1 MDELPLFPL
10 HSVLFPGAPLRLH
23 IFEERYKRMIN
34 RCINEQRPFGVN
46 LIRRGAEAL
55 GPLAE
60 PFLIGTTARI
70 VQVQNLADGRMNLA
84 AVGEERFQIISM
96 EPDLQPYLV
105 GYVEPF
111 PLVVADQAKMEE
123 SAQKLHDRVERY
135 LHTLSEVGAGQF
147 DIGQFPDDPLGF
159 AYLSASLLQISDIQK
174 QEILSTE
181 HAEDLIVKINQVYR
195 RENALFKSF
204 IAKGFEGHG
213 IFSPN

>member
-34 RCINEQRPFGVN
+34 RCINEQKSFGVN

-60 PFLIGTTARI
+60 PYPIGTSARI
-70 VQVQNLADGRMNLA
+70 LQVQRLPDGRMNLA
-84 AVGEERFQIISM
+84 AIGEERFQIISI
-96 EPDLQPYLV
+96 EPDLHPYLV

-111 PLVVADQAKMEE
+111 PLIVTDPALMQQ
-123 SAQKLHDRVERY
+123 SARQLHGKVERY
-135 LHTLSEVGAGQF
+135 LQTLLEAGAGQF
-147 DIGQFPDDPLGF
+147 DIAQFPEDPLGF

-174 QEILSTE
+174 QEILSLE
-181 HAEDLIVKINQVYR
+181 HAEDLIRKISQVYR
-195 RENALFKSF
+195 RENALFKAF
-204 IAKGFEGHG
+204 TAKGFEGHG
-213 IFSPN
+213 VFSPN

>member
-10 HSVLFPGAPLRLH
+10 HSVLFPGAPIRLH

-34 RCINEQRPFGVN
+34 LCINEQKPFGVN

-60 PFLIGTTARI
+60 PYPIGTSARI
-70 VQVQNLADGRMNLA
+70 LQVQRLPDGRINLA
-84 AVGEERFQIISM
+84 AVGEERFQIISL

-111 PLVVADQAKMEE
+111 PLVISDPATIQQSVRHLREK
-123 SAQKLHDRVERY
+123 VERY
-135 LHTLSEVGAGQF
+135 LQTLAEAGAGQI
-147 DIGQFPDDPLGF
+147 DIAQFPDDQSGF

-174 QEILSTE
+174 QEILSLE
-181 HAEDLIVKINQVYR
+181 HAEDLIRKVTQEYR
-195 RENALFKSF
+195 RENALFKAFAAKSF
-204 IAKGFEGHG
+204 EAQGV
-213 IFSPN
+213 FSSN

>member
-34 RCINEQRPFGVN
+34 LCVNEQKSFGVN

-60 PFLIGTTARI
+60 PYPIGTFARI
-70 VQVQNLADGRMNLA
+70 IQVQRLPDGRINIA
-84 AVGEERFQIISM
+84 AVGEERYRIISL

-111 PLVVADQAKMEE
+111 PLEVTDPIIMHKNALQLRDK
-123 SAQKLHDRVERY
+123 VERY
-135 LHTLSEVGAGQF
+135 LKILAEAGAGQF
-147 DIGQFPDDPLGF
+147 DLAQFPEDPIGL
-159 AYLSASLLQISDIQK
+159 AYMSASLLQISEKQK
-174 QEILSTE
+174 QDILSTD
-181 HAEDLIVKINQVYR
+181 HAEDLLRKINQALR
-195 RENALFKSF
+195 RENALLKAFT
-204 IAKGFEGHG
+204 AKGFEGSG
-213 IFSPN
+213 GFSTN